1 MGAPKWPPTPRTFV
15 APRRSRDA
23 RLIDMG
29 APKWPPT
36 PPTFVAPRR
45 SRDAPLFREE
55 IPLREHE
62 RNAGGVGDGAE
73 LGDEVVGD
81 GHAVAEALGLG
92 GDLGVAGDED
102 GLGGIRALGSVQD
115 VDHLVEVVFERA
127 GRAE

>member
-1 MGAPKWPPTPRTFV
+1 
-15 APRRSRDA
+15 
-23 RLIDMG
+23 MG

-73 LGDEVVGD
+73 LGQEVVGD

-92 GDLGVAGDED
+92 GDLGGPRDLERKRVSG
-102 GLGGIRALGSVQD
+102 GLTSVSD
-115 VDHLVEVVFERA
+115 LDHRYVVLVITS
-127 GRAE
+127 